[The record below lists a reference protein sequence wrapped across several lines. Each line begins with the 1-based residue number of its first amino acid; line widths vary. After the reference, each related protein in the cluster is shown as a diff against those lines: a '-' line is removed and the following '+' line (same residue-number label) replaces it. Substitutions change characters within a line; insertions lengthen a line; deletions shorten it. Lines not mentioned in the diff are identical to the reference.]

1 MTEITLNGEVYV
13 KKNEIE
19 VDHEMAVLYFKNL
32 DDYKFIQLVDEIVL
46 EMLKDRYDDL
56 SNLMEGHSNSN
67 TNRTLLKIHYAT
79 HDY

>member
-13 KKNEIE
+13 KKDEIE
-19 VDHEMAVLYFKNL
+19 VDHEIAVKYFKNL
-32 DDYKFIQLVDEIVL
+32 DDYKFVQLVDEIVL

-56 SNLMEGHSNSN
+56 ESLMEGHSN
-67 TNRTLLKIHYAT
+67 TNRALLKIHYAT